1 MQEVAE
7 DNIDDTTQPTDL
19 LTHPNE
25 LDPMELSE
33 DGTTLDKNHQ
43 NNGSSP
49 SYVIQPSLPKSP
61 LKDASVA
68 TDEPPPRPCVEARDA
83 TRLSIMEDLP
93 EVLFK
98 GAYDDLYGVYQNW
111 VHQDP
116 GNNLDGGTKE
126 DGKWK
131 YRWKNLSVFQ
141 PIAMTHRLFELGKN
155 SSQSLQWSL
164 TAYKLRSGT
173 PSKWSF

>member
-7 DNIDDTTQPTDL
+7 DNIDDITQPTDL
-19 LTHPNE
+19 FNHPDK
-25 LDPMELSE
+25 LDPRELAE
-33 DGTTLDKNHQ
+33 DGTTLDENHQ
-43 NNGSSP
+43 TNGDSP
-49 SYVIQPSLPKSP
+49 TYVIQPSLSNSP
-61 LKDASVA
+61 LKDASFS
-68 TDEPPPRPCVEARDA
+68 TDEPLPRPCVEDSDV

-98 GAYDDLYGVYQNW
+98 RAYDELYGVYQNW
-111 VHQDP
+111 VQQDP

-141 PIAMTHRLFELGKN
+141 PNTMTHRLFELGKF
-155 SSQSLQWSL
+155 SSQSFQWSL
-164 TAYKLRSGT
+164 TEYKLRSGT
-173 PSKWSF
+173 PSKW